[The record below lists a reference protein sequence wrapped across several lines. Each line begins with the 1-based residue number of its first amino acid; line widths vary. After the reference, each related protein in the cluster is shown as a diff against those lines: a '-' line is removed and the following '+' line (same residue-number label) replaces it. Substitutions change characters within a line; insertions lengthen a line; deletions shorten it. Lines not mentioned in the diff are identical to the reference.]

1 MKATGI
7 VRRNDGWGIITPN
20 ILHSKSEVKFTSL
33 LQLFYENLLSMQADI
48 NGSDKMF
55 ENAMIFALSYF
66 DMYIFL

>member
-33 LQLFYENLLSMQADI
+33 LVVLI
-48 NGSDKMF
+48 T
-55 ENAMIFALSYF
+55 
-66 DMYIFL
+66 